1 MKYLTH
7 YIEQPMTDLFN
18 RLGTFFAFS
27 QEQFDEQ
34 RKEGVKYVHL
44 GSGMITP
51 KGTEGTLID
60 ELAEIAQRGRE
71 QDLKEN
77 GKEAIIR
84 RELRN
89 HEATYVYSIESTI
102 EALKGYPVTVEEI
115 QKEFNKLIKEGE
127 Y

>member
-1 MKYLTH
+1 
-7 YIEQPMTDLFN
+7 MTDLFN